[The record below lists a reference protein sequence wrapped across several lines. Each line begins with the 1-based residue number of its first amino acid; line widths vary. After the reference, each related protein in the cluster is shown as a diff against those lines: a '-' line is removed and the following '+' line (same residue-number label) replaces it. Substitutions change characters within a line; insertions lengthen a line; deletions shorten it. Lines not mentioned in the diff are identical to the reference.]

1 MDTKNQTTQQ
11 AETGRGTNS
20 FTQSQLEQTYIA
32 KSRLPAGD
40 PQVQS
45 AARDV
50 VHSLAQA
57 DAEGT
62 LKALAKKHGMDADP
76 LVQSEKRIL
85 EQQNAL
91 RNELEEIQRKQELA
105 AKGAAISTRSQ
116 LITNAV
122 VAAGTAGLAFLAA
135 NKFSQNKIVKGVAVA
150 VGAVSGYLLNSSI
163 ATHKKQKPFVEQ
175 MNALTEARNGI
186 IDQMHQLE
194 TEKCD
199 KARDFVD
206 ALALKLMN
214 DKYRQ
219 HPAEAT
225 PHQTAQHEAPQHQST
240 QHEAPAH
247 HTSEKRNASTGT
259 AQGEA
264 EQLVESMPKETPDA
278 LKPQKVDSDISTPRD
293 VQGHETTKN
302 SEVSEERSPVGPHT
316 AKEAKREAAPQHEAA
331 IA

>member
-11 AETGRGTNS
+11 AETGRTAE

-32 KSRLPAGD
+32 KSGLPAGD
-40 PQVQS
+40 PKVQS

-50 VHSLAQA
+50 VHSLAKA

-62 LKALAKKHGMDADP
+62 LKALAKQHGMDADP
-76 LVQSEKRIL
+76 LVQSEKRML
-85 EQQNAL
+85 EQQDAL
-91 RNELEEIQRKQELA
+91 RQELEDIQRKQELT
-105 AKGAAISTRSQ
+105 AKGAAISARSQ
-116 LITNAV
+116 LITNVV
-122 VAAGTAGLAFLAA
+122 VAVGGAGAAFLAA
-135 NKFSQNKIVKGVAVA
+135 NKFSQNKIVKGLAVA

-175 MNALTEARNGI
+175 MNALTETRNGI
-186 IDQMHQLE
+186 IDQMQQLE

-206 ALALKLMN
+206 TLALKLMN

-225 PHQTAQHEAPQHQST
+225 PHQTAQHEAPVHK
-240 QHEAPAH
+240 
-247 HTSEKRNASTGT
+247 TSEKQSASTGT
-259 AQGEA
+259 GQGEA
-264 EQLVESMPKETPDA
+264 EQLVESMPKETPNA